1 MYKFVRY
8 EQKLGNTTYKSDWM
22 FVPQNLNDV
31 EDFHR
36 QYVLN
41 ICNKEFEDC
50 VKSVVKYG
58 DNSFCKNT
66 EKQFFNG
73 NHAESVFQTGL
84 TYQLQ
89 LNKDNKSWIELAN
102 DMVVQVYY
110 NRVKSFNKGT
120 TLMYRR
126 DSLVSTPLVEK
137 IHNIIE
143 TKYISKI
150 EFPILERP
158 TENDINIISWPGG
171 KHYYAKVGNYD
182 VVVNGVQKWNT
193 KYEAREA
200 AKTFINSL

>member
-41 ICNKEFEDC
+41 ICDKEFEDC

-84 TYQLQ
+84 TYKLQ

-110 NRVKSFNKGT
+110 NRVKSFNNGT

-126 DSLVSTPLVEK
+126 DGIVSTPLVENT
-137 IHNIIE
+137 HNIIE
-143 TKYISKI
+143 TKYVSKI

-158 TENDINIISWPGG
+158 TENDINIISWPEG

-182 VVVNGVQKWNT
+182 VVINGVQKWNT

>member
-8 EQKLGNTTYKSDWM
+8 EQKLGNITYKSDWM
-22 FVPQNLNDV
+22 FVPQDLNDI

-58 DNSFCKNT
+58 ENPFCKNT
-66 EKQFFNG
+66 EKRFFNG

-110 NRVKSFNKGT
+110 NRVNSFSKGN
-120 TLMYRR
+120 TLMYKR
-126 DSLVSTPLVEK
+126 DGLVSTPLVEK
-137 IHNIIE
+137 IHNIFE
-143 TKYISKI
+143 TKYVSKI

-158 TENDINIISWPGG
+158 TENDINIIRWPGG

-182 VVVNGVQKWNT
+182 VVVNDVQKWNT

-200 AKTFINSL
+200 AKTFINSI

>member
-8 EQKLGNTTYKSDWM
+8 EQKLGNTTYKSDWV

-50 VKSVVKYG
+50 VKSVVNYG

-110 NRVKSFNKGT
+110 NRIKSFNKGI

-126 DSLVSTPLVEK
+126 DSLVSTPLIEK

-150 EFPILERP
+150 EFPILEIP

-200 AKTFINSL
+200 AKTFINTL

>member
-1 MYKFVRY
+1 
-8 EQKLGNTTYKSDWM
+8 M

-31 EDFHR
+31 EDFHK

-41 ICNKEFEDC
+41 ICDKEFEDC

-84 TYQLQ
+84 TYKLQ

-110 NRVKSFNKGT
+110 NRVKSFNNGT

-126 DSLVSTPLVEK
+126 DGIVSTPLVENT
-137 IHNIIE
+137 HNIIE
-143 TKYISKI
+143 TKYVSKI

-182 VVVNGVQKWNT
+182 VVINGVQKWNT

>member
-41 ICNKEFEDC
+41 ICDKEFEDC

-110 NRVKSFNKGT
+110 NRIKSFNKGT

-126 DSLVSTPLVEK
+126 DSLVSTPLIEK

-158 TENDINIISWPGG
+158 TENDINIINWPGG

>member
-8 EQKLGNTTYKSDWM
+8 EQKLGNITYKSDWM

-58 DNSFCKNT
+58 ENPFCKNT

-84 TYQLQ
+84 TYQLH

-120 TLMYRR
+120 ILMYRR
-126 DSLVSTPLVEK
+126 DGLVSTPLVEN
-137 IHNIIE
+137 IRNIIE
-143 TKYISKI
+143 TKYVSKI

-158 TENDINIISWPGG
+158 TENDINIIRWPGG

-200 AKTFINSL
+200 AKTFINTL

>member
-126 DSLVSTPLVEK
+126 DSLVSTPLIEK

-158 TENDINIISWPGG
+158 TENDINIISWSGG

>member
-58 DNSFCKNT
+58 NNSFVKNT

-89 LNKDNKSWIELAN
+89 LNKDNKPWIELAN

-110 NRVKSFNKGT
+110 NRVNSFNKGN
-120 TLMYRR
+120 TLMYKR
-126 DSLVSTPLVEK
+126 DGLVSTPLVEK
-137 IHNIIE
+137 IHNIFE

-158 TENDINIISWPGG
+158 TENDINIISWSGG

-200 AKTFINSL
+200 AKTFINSI